1 MCSSGGPGPQSLPQ
15 SSRPQAAAGRI
26 GLQEPAGCWE
36 PMCAHTAL
44 TPLCKVTACVQCPQC
59 ECAYVYTIPNVCSLN
74 GSHFLRRSLC
84 IPTVCGCFLP
94 TSVCNWAGSVQRST
108 SGHGQTAVTSGH
120 GAAFL
125 QALLL
130 LHCLIFRALNFGV
143 AQTLQ
148 GEKTITV
155 GMAAGEGSWSGRGY
169 ENGNS
174 AGVSHRWFYWLQR
187 RISFLLH
194 AGASQMFHSSF

>member
-1 MCSSGGPGPQSLPQ
+1 MCIRIYDPKCLLFEWQSL
-15 SSRPQAAAGRI
+15 S
-26 GLQEPAGCWE
+26 
-36 PMCAHTAL
+36 
-44 TPLCKVTACVQCPQC
+44 TPLPLHPYCVW
-59 ECAYVYTIPNVCSLN
+59 L
-74 GSHFLRRSLC
+74 
-84 IPTVCGCFLP
+84 CFLP
-94 TSVCNWAGSVQRST
+94 TSVCNWAGSVQRSS

-187 RISFLLH
+187 RISFLLQ